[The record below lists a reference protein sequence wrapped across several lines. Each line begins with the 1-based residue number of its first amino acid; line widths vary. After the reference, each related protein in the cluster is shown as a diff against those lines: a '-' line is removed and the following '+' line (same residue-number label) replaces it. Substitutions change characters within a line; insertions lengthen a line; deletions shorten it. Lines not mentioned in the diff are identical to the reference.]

1 MPAASSAPSIRC
13 ALTRAVGYET
23 GARTRLFNRWDL
35 AAALWRLDLASET
48 VFVGDEGTTEASDA
62 TRRYGVEFE
71 TRFAITEWLSADLDL
86 TATKSS
92 FVVNRGNGDA
102 IALAARYTWA
112 GGLSARHPTG
122 WRAGLRFYG
131 VGDRPAAE
139 DEVLTADGFT
149 IADFHAGYGTR
160 RWDVG
165 LDIENLFDARYR
177 SAQFA
182 TTSRLRNEPALG
194 APPPPGT
201 CSNGSRTVL
210 DGNAFAGCEDVNFTP
225 GLPLTMRLMTT
236 LYLD

>member
-1 MPAASSAPSIRC
+1 
-13 ALTRAVGYET
+13 
-23 GARTRLFNRWDL
+23 
-35 AAALWRLDLASET
+35 
-48 VFVGDEGTTEASDA
+48 
-62 TRRYGVEFE
+62 
-71 TRFAITEWLSADLDL
+71 
-86 TATKSS
+86 
-92 FVVNRGNGDA
+92 VVNRGNGDA
-102 IALAARYTWA
+102 IALAPRHTWA

-131 VGDRPAAE
+131 VGDRPATQ
-139 DEVLTADGFT
+139 DEFLTADGFT
-149 IADFHAGYGTR
+149 LVDFHAGYGTR

-165 LDIENLFDARYR
+165 LDVENLFDARYR

-194 APPPPGT
+194 APPPAGT
-201 CSNGSRTVL
+201 CTHGSRSVL